1 MSKAHTMLLSRRALI
16 ASSLL
21 LASFAVLAAPKLA
34 RKPAAQVLPRYG
46 MLVFSDLCISPENG
60 EFGGQRITLQR
71 FAEVDTVLY
80 EYTAGGLS
88 WPVVASEV
96 VIDPRGRQFY
106 FTVQPPDEEER
117 TIRGALSDDGKTL
130 VLDGSYCND
139 PKVPMKLAR
148 VSDFGR
154 AAGTCRVCPAPKNP
168 PPAEAEPAQPQPQP
182 SLPPQ
187 PLQKIEAGRT
197 TASL

>member
-1 MSKAHTMLLSRRALI
+1 MLLC
-16 ASSLL
+16 
-21 LASFAVLAAPKLA
+21 AAPSS
-34 RKPAAQVLPRYG
+34 PVLCWHRLPYWQRRWHASRPRRCCRATACWC
-46 MLVFSDLCISPENG
+46 FPICASSPENG

-117 TIRGALSDDGKTL
+117 TIRGTLSDDGKTL

-182 SLPPQ
+182 QPSLPPQ